1 MASFYEASAG
11 TLRRLYDIRVQTPP
25 VLDKPRYFP
34 GHADF
39 EAQWR
44 AIRAE
49 CLALMGEMAAIPE
62 FHDLMAEQATLSK
75 HGGRFW
81 RMFVLRVYGADHHA
95 NQAQCPHLQRLL
107 EAHPEVTSA
116 AFSILEGGKHIPAH
130 RGPFRG
136 ILRYHLPL
144 VIPPPLAGRPSN
156 RLRVD
161 ASSYALEEGH
171 GILWDDTYEHEA
183 WNDAPAVRAVLLLD
197 VFRPEQPLGLRW
209 LTHAVVW
216 GVGLA
221 WRVTGR
227 GRRAADSR

>member
-1 MASFYEASAG
+1 MASVYEASTG
-11 TLRRLYDIRVQTPP
+11 VLRRLYDVQVRTPP
-25 VLDKPRYFP
+25 VLDRSRYFP

-39 EAQWR
+39 EHEWR

-49 CLALMGEMAAIPE
+49 CVALMGEMGDIPE
-62 FHDLMAEQATLSK
+62 FHELMAEQATLSQ

-81 RMFVLRVYGADHHA
+81 RMFILRAYGADHRA
-95 NQAQCPHLQRLL
+95 NQAQCPTLRRLL
-107 EAHPEVTSA
+107 LAHPEVTSA
-116 AFSILEGGKHIPAH
+116 TFSILEGGKHIPAH

-144 VIPPPLAGRPSN
+144 VIPPAVAGKPSN

-161 ASSYALEEGH
+161 AGSHALEEGR

-183 WNDAPAVRAVLLLD
+183 WNDSSAVRAVLLLD

-209 LTHAVVW
+209 LTHSIVFA
-216 GVGLA
+216 VGLA
-221 WRVTGR
+221 WRLTSR
-227 GRRAADSR
+227 GRR